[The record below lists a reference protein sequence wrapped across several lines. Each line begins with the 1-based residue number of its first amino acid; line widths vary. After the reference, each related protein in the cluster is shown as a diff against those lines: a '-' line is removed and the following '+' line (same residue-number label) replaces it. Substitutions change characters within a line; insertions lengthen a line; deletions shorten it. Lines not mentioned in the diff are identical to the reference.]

1 MNMQPKCQGT
11 SELPFRSFGC
21 CVLTTAPRGAMS
33 GRVNA
38 FSEELQ
44 SLLAAPTLAP
54 LLAGSDAAA
63 PATPTSSDDDPTL
76 SFAKSVIDAKTG
88 GTVLPQLQGGLQLLS
103 TELGERVSEQY
114 ESLIT
119 NVHATHALEAKLL
132 RSNERVEALAQSVRR
147 IRTQYAKPYA
157 RLQECVTQLERMQE
171 CGELLRQ
178 TQRALVLC
186 KRLRE
191 SVAPP
196 EPSGAGGANAAAA
209 KPASDATTT
218 VKPAPSAAART
229 DLPKAAQALRE
240 LEELFAAVDL
250 RGIDA
255 IETEWTFVQQASAS
269 VRSQALVMLRAGV
282 KEQSQAQTGTAL
294 QVFFHL
300 GELRQTAIE
309 AAKHVTV
316 DVRSAVA
323 GAFDSAIFG
332 PDAAQRLSTGGGV
345 LGDLGAGAK
354 PPHGMPPNSALAG
367 WCEMLWS
374 KADGLAEALFTASM
388 RLTSLQ
394 RVLAKKRDPL
404 TQALF
409 ATIFDE
415 EAEAPNSAPAA
426 ERPPPTT
433 ARERVFAAAEQL
445 VPLPPKGK
453 YPMAD
458 PSLFDCHPALK
469 ALMETVKSC
478 AGPAAV
484 RAAPDGT
491 GGTGGTG
498 AAAGLA
504 PLWAPLPDALRT
516 SLTQAT
522 GASPFVRQMI
532 SMDLPRLMVV
542 LSGVL
547 PKLTQQLAPAKPPA
561 EAVAVLSP
569 EALLDCLSGTRE
581 LFEKHLAE
589 SLQRTSVA
597 QMRECSALAA
607 SAPSAAIPAQARAGT
622 EKRLGAAIEQELK
635 RVAGCAP
642 LERVVAA
649 SCAHAIGLFGAKGE
663 GLLRLEE
670 GETPAAQQ
678 AARLNGEL
686 LVAVQGLR
694 ADVYAQTGS
703 GSTVSEPATALL
715 LEGLAK
721 LSPLITALANPATP
735 LPDAKRGDAMQMLK
749 QHLRRLEMVENV

>member
-1 MNMQPKCQGT
+1 
-11 SELPFRSFGC
+11 
-21 CVLTTAPRGAMS
+21 
-33 GRVNA
+33 
-38 FSEELQ
+38 
-44 SLLAAPTLAP
+44 
-54 LLAGSDAAA
+54 
-63 PATPTSSDDDPTL
+63 
-76 SFAKSVIDAKTG
+76 
-88 GTVLPQLQGGLQLLS
+88 
-103 TELGERVSEQY
+103 
-114 ESLIT
+114 
-119 NVHATHALEAKLL
+119 
-132 RSNERVEALAQSVRR
+132 
-147 IRTQYAKPYA
+147 
-157 RLQECVTQLERMQE
+157 
-171 CGELLRQ
+171 
-178 TQRALVLC
+178 
-186 KRLRE
+186 
-191 SVAPP
+191 
-196 EPSGAGGANAAAA
+196 
-209 KPASDATTT
+209 
-218 VKPAPSAAART
+218 
-229 DLPKAAQALRE
+229 
-240 LEELFAAVDL
+240 
-250 RGIDA
+250 
-255 IETEWTFVQQASAS
+255 
-269 VRSQALVMLRAGV
+269 
-282 KEQSQAQTGTAL
+282 
-294 QVFFHL
+294 
-300 GELRQTAIE
+300 
-309 AAKHVTV
+309 
-316 DVRSAVA
+316 
-323 GAFDSAIFG
+323 
-332 PDAAQRLSTGGGV
+332 
-345 LGDLGAGAK
+345 
-354 PPHGMPPNSALAG
+354 
-367 WCEMLWS
+367 
-374 KADGLAEALFTASM
+374 M

-415 EAEAPNSAPAA
+415 QAEAPNAALVA

-433 ARERVFAAAEQL
+433 VRERVFAAAEQL

-478 AGPAAV
+478 AGPAG
-484 RAAPDGT
+484 AAGERDAPGGT
-491 GGTGGTG
+491 GGTGGT
-498 AAAGLA
+498 AAAVGLA
-504 PLWAPLPDALRT
+504 PLWAPLPEALRT

-532 SMDLPRLMVV
+532 SMDLPRLMAV

-589 SLQRTSVA
+589 SLQRTCVA

-607 SAPSAAIPAQARAGT
+607 SAPSASLPAQARAGI
-622 EKRLGAAIEQELK
+622 EKRLGAAIEHELK

-642 LERVVAA
+642 LERLVAA

-703 GSTVSEPATALL
+703 GSAVSEPATALL

-735 LPDAKRGDAMQMLK
+735 MPDAKRGDAMQMLK
-749 QHLRRLEMVENV
+749 QHLRRLEMDENV

>member
-1 MNMQPKCQGT
+1 MAGVKP
-11 SELPFRSFGC
+11 
-21 CVLTTAPRGAMS
+21 
-33 GRVNA
+33 A
-38 FSEELQ
+38 FSEDLQ
-44 SLLAAPTLAP
+44 SLLAAPALAP
-54 LLAGSDAAA
+54 LLAGSDATA
-63 PATPTSSDDDPTL
+63 PATPTASGDDPTL
-76 SFAKSVIDAKTG
+76 TFAKSVIDAKTG

-147 IRTQYAKPYA
+147 IRTQCAKPYA

-196 EPSGAGGANAAAA
+196 EPPGGGGANAAAA
-209 KPASDATTT
+209 KPSSDATT

-309 AAKHVTV
+309 AAKHVTL

-332 PDAAQRLSTGGGV
+332 PDAAQRLSSGGGV

-415 EAEAPNSAPAA
+415 QAEAPNAALVA

-433 ARERVFAAAEQL
+433 VRERVFAAAEQL

-478 AGPAAV
+478 AGPAG
-484 RAAPDGT
+484 AAGERDAPGGT
-491 GGTGGTG
+491 GGTGGTA

-504 PLWAPLPDALRT
+504 PLWAPLPEALRT

-532 SMDLPRLMVV
+532 SMDLPRLMAV

-547 PKLTQQLAPAKPPA
+547 PKLTQQLAPSKPPT

-589 SLQRTSVA
+589 SLQRTCVA

-607 SAPSAAIPAQARAGT
+607 SAPSASLPAQARAGI
-622 EKRLGAAIEQELK
+622 EKRLGAAIEHELK

-642 LERVVAA
+642 LERLVAA

-703 GSTVSEPATALL
+703 GSAVSEPATALL

-749 QHLRRLEMVENV
+749 QHLRRLEMDENV